1 MPLYE
6 ARISSFLDCLRTQE
20 GLHEEEFSQ
29 RNTDVQLNLSQNAE
43 LAKRSKETERWEI
56 RADIWGVYIC

>member
-43 LAKRSKETERWEI
+43 LAKRSKETER
-56 RADIWGVYIC
+56 